1 MNPVLLKPGSETR
14 SQVVLLGKPFAEAG
28 ALDYQ

>member
-14 SQVVLLGKPFAEAG
+14 SQVVLLGQAVRRGRRP
-28 ALDYQ
+28 